1 MTGGGTSRDAPAG
14 AEPAAPFAEPAVA
27 VVEVAAGLIEEDGR
41 LLIARRPAGSHLGGL
56 WEFPGG
62 KREAGESWAACL
74 ARELREELGIEV
86 EVGAEVHRV
95 RHRYPERVVEIRFY
109 RCRRLAGEPRPLG
122 AAAVAWVVAAD
133 LPRYPFPPADAELV
147 RWLAAGT
154 EDARAEGRA

>member
-1 MTGGGTSRDAPAG
+1 MSGNRTGEDGLP
-14 AEPAAPFAEPAVA
+14 
-27 VVEVAAGLIEEDGR
+27 VVEVAAGLLEEDGR
-41 LLIARRPAGSHLGGL
+41 LLISQRPAGSHLGGL

-86 EVGAEVHRV
+86 EVGAEIGRV
-95 RHRYPERVVEIRFY
+95 RHGYPDRTVEIRFF

-122 AAAVAWVVAAD
+122 VAAVAWVGAAD

-147 RWLAAGT
+147 RILAAGSAGGP
-154 EDARAEGRA
+154 ESPCP